1 MGDGSNVVA
10 ADAGFRGLVLRFTA
24 AAVKIDGGVVAADA
38 GAKLQSLVDFT
49 IERGF
54 EGLHTLTGIP
64 GSVGGAIYGNAGA
77 YGNSIDQ
84 FIERVDYFDG
94 AAVRSK
100 DNAACEF
107 AYRESVFKRHKN
119 WVILGGAL
127 RLPAGDR
134 QALRA
139 RADEI
144 RQIRDEKFPPSM
156 LCAGSIFK
164 NLHIRDLPAAAAAE
178 VPRQAVRA
186 GKVASAYFL
195 EKVGAKGMR
204 NGGIAIASY
213 HANLLYNRGGGTAA
227 EVRALVCELKSRIRK
242 RYGFEVEE
250 EVNTSADRREDRT
263 MLRITTTPI
272 GIVLLAS
279 ALLAP
284 GAAAA
289 DWSDLLRNGLDDWTV
304 LGDGIWRL
312 RSDGVL
318 TAYRAPDKKL
328 FAGRE
333 TITAEDYK
341 LWNIRQSWLYTKREF
356 EEFDLRLEY
365 WVRSPGNSGISVRD
379 PSQAAWGV
387 SDPPDFRKTPS
398 KLGYEIQIN
407 SEWSDKW
414 GSGSIYGLAQA
425 KEGLHRVRRME
436 RHQHRVAP
444 RRHPRLR
451 QRRSRRRAPRRPPAP
466 NQGTHRAATPR
477 SAQRCDVPQYLDIG
491 ALTHARVRHCLDTG
505 RRHRPRGHAR
515 RRGGAG
521 GRRPKIRRAVPLLA
535 VRLGHGLLLRRRTHD
550 ARGRPGAIASARRHP
565 AGRGRPPAGAGQRHA
580 QRLAAAHPPGASIS
594 TLASV
599 RRSSTPVSSRR

>member
-1 MGDGSNVVA
+1 MPTIEGLPDFDRLAGALQAIAPLRLETNVPLAAHTRFGIGGPADFFGRTADPQALASAVQACREAGAACYVMGDGSNVVA

-119 WVILGGAL
+119 WVILGGVL

-250 EVNTSADRREDRT
+250 EVQY
-263 MLRITTTPI
+263 I
-272 GIVLLAS
+272 G
-279 ALLAP
+279 
-284 GAAAA
+284 
-289 DWSDLLRNGLDDWTV
+289 
-304 LGDGIWRL
+304 
-312 RSDGVL
+312 
-318 TAYRAPDKKL
+318 
-328 FAGRE
+328 
-333 TITAEDYK
+333 
-341 LWNIRQSWLYTKREF
+341 
-356 EEFDLRLEY
+356 
-365 WVRSPGNSGISVRD
+365 
-379 PSQAAWGV
+379 
-387 SDPPDFRKTPS
+387 
-398 KLGYEIQIN
+398 
-407 SEWSDKW
+407 
-414 GSGSIYGLAQA
+414 
-425 KEGLHRVRRME
+425 
-436 RHQHRVAP
+436 
-444 RRHPRLR
+444 
-451 QRRSRRRAPRRPPAP
+451 
-466 NQGTHRAATPR
+466 
-477 SAQRCDVPQYLDIG
+477 
-491 ALTHARVRHCLDTG
+491 
-505 RRHRPRGHAR
+505 
-515 RRGGAG
+515 
-521 GRRPKIRRAVPLLA
+521 
-535 VRLGHGLLLRRRTHD
+535 
-550 ARGRPGAIASARRHP
+550 
-565 AGRGRPPAGAGQRHA
+565 
-580 QRLAAAHPPGASIS
+580 
-594 TLASV
+594 
-599 RRSSTPVSSRR
+599 